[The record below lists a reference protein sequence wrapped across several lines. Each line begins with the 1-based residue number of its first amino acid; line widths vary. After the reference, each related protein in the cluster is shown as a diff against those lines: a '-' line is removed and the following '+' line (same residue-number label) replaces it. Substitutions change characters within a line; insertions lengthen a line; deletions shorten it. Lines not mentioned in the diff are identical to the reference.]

1 MFEILPNPSLETM
14 VLAARAILLAGAF
27 WIFAL
32 AFARWR
38 RADERQTRELQ
49 VQFEQA
55 FSELRSLHETV
66 SVMNARIEALGE
78 RTESQARLAPASL
91 TSAQRGYDLAARLA
105 RNGATTEELVA
116 SCGITRHEAELLAR
130 LHAAKTRESFEHGA
144 AGAMDSGVMGGEM
157 NKSMLRDRSVTSTAP
172 TPPSLRPA
180 ASGDRAPAD
189 RGTDRRRGSLL
200 SIVS

>member
-27 WIFAL
+27 WVFAL
-32 AFARWR
+32 AFSRWR

-49 VQFEQA
+49 DRFDRA

-78 RTESQARLAPASL
+78 RTESQARLAPAAI

-105 RNGATTEELVA
+105 RNGAMAEELVA

-130 LHAAKTRESFEHGA
+130 LHAAKTRESLAPGSSGA
-144 AGAMDSGVMGGEM
+144 MEPGAMDGAA
-157 NKSMLRDRSVTSTAP
+157 LAQRSS
-172 TPPSLRPA
+172 RPA
-180 ASGDRAPAD
+180 APGDRAPAD
-189 RGTDRRRGSLL
+189 RGMDRRRGSLL
-200 SIVS
+200 SIVG